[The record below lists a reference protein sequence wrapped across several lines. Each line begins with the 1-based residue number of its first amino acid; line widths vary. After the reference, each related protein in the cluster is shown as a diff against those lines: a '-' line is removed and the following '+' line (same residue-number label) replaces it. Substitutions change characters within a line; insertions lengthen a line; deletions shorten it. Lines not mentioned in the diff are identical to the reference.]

1 MSKRVAPLWG
11 LRQAVLGVSC
21 ISILLAASAAS
32 AQQWVEI
39 ELSMEYEVFA
49 NLSSLEYRKSSEVY
63 IETVSN
69 FRVDQRVDHV
79 TFRSMSV
86 IRTLDCDKKK
96 SQVLRVRIFSEPFR
110 EGLFLGRLKVDA
122 EQRLVPQTSLVEKL
136 FDSFCPT
143 QDSNKKDSKKKDP
156 SSSPQ

>member
-1 MSKRVAPLWG
+1 MSV
-11 LRQAVLGVSC
+11 
-21 ISILLAASAAS
+21 LLASPAVS
-32 AQQWVEI
+32 AQQWVEV
-39 ELSMEYEVFA
+39 ESSMEYEVFA
-49 NLSSLEYRKSSEVY
+49 NLSSFEYRKSSEVY

-69 FRVDQRVDHV
+69 FRANQRVDQV
-79 TFRSMSV
+79 NFRSMSV

-110 EGLFLGRLKVDA
+110 EGLFLGRLKVNA

-143 QDSNKKDSKKKDP
+143 QDSNKKDSKKN
-156 SSSPQ
+156 SSSNSQ

>member
-1 MSKRVAPLWG
+1 MSKRAAPLWG
-11 LRQAVLGVSC
+11 LRRAVLGVSC
-21 ISILLAASAAS
+21 MSILLAATAAS

-39 ELSMEYEVFA
+39 ESSMEYEVFA

-63 IETVSN
+63 IETISN
-69 FRVDQRVDHV
+69 FRANQRVDHV
-79 TFRSMSV
+79 SFRSMSV

-96 SQVLRVRIFSEPFR
+96 SRVLRVRIFSEPFR

-122 EQRLVPQTSLVEKL
+122 EHRLIPQTSLVEKL

-143 QDSNKKDSKKKDP
+143 RDSNKKDSKNKDS

>member
-1 MSKRVAPLWG
+1 MSKHVAPLWG
-11 LRQAVLGVSC
+11 LRQSVLGVGC
-21 ISILLAASAAS
+21 MGILLAASAAS

-39 ELSMEYEVFA
+39 ESSMEYEVFA
-49 NLSSLEYRKSSEVY
+49 NLSSLDYRKSSEVY

-96 SQVLRVRIFSEPFR
+96 SRVTRVRIFSEPFR

-122 EQRLVPQTSLVEKL
+122 EHRLIPQTSLVEKL
-136 FDSFCPT
+136 FGSFCPT
-143 QDSNKKDSKKKDP
+143 QDSNKKDSKKN
-156 SSSPQ
+156 SSSNPQ

>member
-1 MSKRVAPLWG
+1 
-11 LRQAVLGVSC
+11 
-21 ISILLAASAAS
+21 
-32 AQQWVEI
+32 
-39 ELSMEYEVFA
+39 MEYEVFA
-49 NLSSLEYRKSSEVY
+49 NLSSLEYRKSYEVY

-86 IRTLDCDKKK
+86 IRTLDCDKKN

-110 EGLFLGRLKVDA
+110 EGLFLGRLKVNA

>member
-11 LRQAVLGVSC
+11 LRRAALGVSC
-21 ISILLAASAAS
+21 MSVLLAASAAS
-32 AQQWVEI
+32 AQQWVEV

-49 NLSSLEYRKSSEVY
+49 NFSSLEYRKSSEVY

-69 FRVDQRVDHV
+69 FRANQRVDQV
-79 TFRSMSV
+79 NFRSMSV

-96 SQVLRVRIFSEPFR
+96 SRVLRVRIFSEPFR
-110 EGLFLGRLKVDA
+110 AGLFLGRLKVDA
-122 EQRLVPQTSLVEKL
+122 EHRLIPQTSLVEKL
-136 FDSFCPT
+136 LDSFCPT

>member
-1 MSKRVAPLWG
+1 
-11 LRQAVLGVSC
+11 
-21 ISILLAASAAS
+21 
-32 AQQWVEI
+32 
-39 ELSMEYEVFA
+39 MEYEVFA
-49 NLSSLEYRKSSEVY
+49 NLSSLEYRKNSETY

-79 TFRSMSV
+79 NFRSMSV

-96 SQVLRVRIFSEPFR
+96 SRVIRVRIFSEPFR

-122 EQRLVPQTSLVEKL
+122 EHRLIPQTSLVEKL

-143 QDSNKKDSKKKDP
+143 QDSNKKDSKRKDP